1 MLNITKIDLTTEQED
16 PFEFVSKILD
26 MDLAT
31 QMEIFPEVGST
42 TNIFKYY
49 TYAEA
54 KEKFEKWY
62 KGEE

>member
-1 MLNITKIDLTTEQED
+1 MEITKIDLTKLEEE
-16 PFEFVSKILD
+16 PFEFVSKILE

-42 TNIFKYY
+42 ENIFKYY

-54 KEKFEKWY
+54 KERYAKWY
-62 KGEE
+62 SGEI